1 MHECFISIYEKG
13 GTHLEGQWLR
23 LGVQVWSLLRELRSC
38 MFHGVAQNW
47 CCCCCLVVSNSF
59 VTLWTAGC
67 QALLSMRFPRQE
79 YLSGLPFP
87 SPGDLPNSG
96 TELMSLALQ
105 ADSLP
110 LSHQG
115 SPLHT
120 HTYILRMPRR
130 MDLKIHM
137 CGVCVCVCVCICVY
151 IHTYVYE
158 KGQDTGH
165 PESNKRG
172 SLPPILGFTEY
183 FLQMTQINIEVF
195 NLDFP
200 KGIHGLE
207 FRRSKYLGGKK
218 INLLFSVNFN
228 WNEYLFQVCI

>member
-1 MHECFISIYEKG
+1 MHECVISIYEKG

-38 MFHGVAQNW
+38 MFHGVAKNW

-59 VTLWTAGC
+59 VTSWTVGC

-96 TELMSLALQ
+96 IELMSLALQ

-120 HTYILRMPRR
+120 HTHTYLECLGGWTWKYI
-130 MDLKIHM
+130 
-137 CGVCVCVCVCICVY
+137 CVVCVCVCVCVYLCIYTHICLWERTRHR
-151 IHTYVYE
+151 IPWE
-158 KGQDTGH
+158 
-165 PESNKRG
+165 
-172 SLPPILGFTEY
+172 
-183 FLQMTQINIEVF
+183 
-195 NLDFP
+195 
-200 KGIHGLE
+200 
-207 FRRSKYLGGKK
+207 
-218 INLLFSVNFN
+218 
-228 WNEYLFQVCI
+228 